1 MGRTTVS
8 AMEKAYDKQLQEDFV
23 ARAKG
28 RVTRLTNDALKEK
41 IRTFL
46 KNHRICTLATC
57 SGGMPR
63 STPVRYRSQDFT
75 IYIFTEGGGKANNI
89 LDNPNVSVS
98 LYGNYSG
105 FESVVGLQLW
115 GKAEIIKPGDGKR
128 YEEAKKIIRMEERV
142 DLKKIDLQG
151 MKPMDIIKIKV
162 KRARY
167 LSFPEGILNQAV
179 NIKSK

>member
-1 MGRTTVS
+1 MGRTTI
-8 AMEKAYDKQLQEDFV
+8 AGREKAYDKQLEGDYV
-23 ARAKG
+23 TRAKG
-28 RVTRLTNDALKEK
+28 RVTRLTPEELKEK
-41 IRTFL
+41 IKTFL

-63 STPVRYRSQDFT
+63 STPVRYRSKDYT
-75 IYIFTEGGGKANNI
+75 IYIFTEGGGKVQNI

-105 FESVVGLQLW
+105 FQSVAGLQLW
-115 GKAEIIKPGDGKR
+115 GKAEIIRPDDKKR
-128 YEEAKKIIRMEERV
+128 YEEAKKIIRMEERA

-151 MKPMDIIKIKV
+151 MKPMDVIKIKV

-167 LSFPEGILNQAV
+167 LNFPEGILNQAV
-179 NIKSK
+179 TIK

>member
-1 MGRTTVS
+1 MGRTTITGR
-8 AMEKAYDKQLQEDFV
+8 EKAYDQQLEEDYV
-23 ARAKG
+23 NRAKG

-41 IRTFL
+41 IKTFL

-57 SGGMPR
+57 SGGIPR
-63 STPVRYRSQDFT
+63 STPVRYRSHDFT
-75 IYIFTEGGGKANNI
+75 IYIFTEGGGKVQNI

-105 FESVVGLQLW
+105 FQSVVGLQLW
-115 GKAEIIKPGDGKR
+115 GKAEIIRPDDKKR
-128 YEEAKKIIRMEERV
+128 YEEAKKIIRMEERA

-151 MKPMDIIKIKV
+151 MKPMDVIKIKV

-167 LSFPEGILNQAV
+167 LNFPEGILNQAV
-179 NIKSK
+179 TIK

>member
-8 AMEKAYDKQLQEDFV
+8 AMEKAYDKQLEEDYV
-23 ARAKG
+23 NRAKG

-57 SGGMPR
+57 SQGIPR
-63 STPVRYRSQDFT
+63 STPVRYRSKDFT
-75 IYIFTEGGGKANNI
+75 IYVFTEGGGKVQNI

-105 FESVVGLQLW
+105 FQSVAGPAAVGKSGNHQ
-115 GKAEIIKPGDGKR
+115 
-128 YEEAKKIIRMEERV
+128 
-142 DLKKIDLQG
+142 
-151 MKPMDIIKIKV
+151 
-162 KRARY
+162 AR
-167 LSFPEGILNQAV
+167 
-179 NIKSK
+179 

>member
-1 MGRTTVS
+1 MGRATVS
-8 AMEKAYDKQLQEDFV
+8 GREKAYDKQLEEDYV
-23 ARAKG
+23 KRAKG
-28 RVTRLTNDALKEK
+28 RVTLLAPDELKEK
-41 IRTFL
+41 IKTFL

-57 SGGMPR
+57 SPQGMPR

-75 IYIFTEGGGKANNI
+75 IYVFTEGGGKVHNI

-115 GKAEIIKPGDGKR
+115 GKAEIIKPNDGKR
-128 YEEAKKIIRMEERV
+128 YEEAKKIIRMEERA

-151 MKPMDIIKIKV
+151 LKPMDVIKIKV
-162 KRARY
+162 KKARY
-167 LSFPEGILNQAV
+167 LNFPEGILNQAV
-179 NIKSK
+179 TIK